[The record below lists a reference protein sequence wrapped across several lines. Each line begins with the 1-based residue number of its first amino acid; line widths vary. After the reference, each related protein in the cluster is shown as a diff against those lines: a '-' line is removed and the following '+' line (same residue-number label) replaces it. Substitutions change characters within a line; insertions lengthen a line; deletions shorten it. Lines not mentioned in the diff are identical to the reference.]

1 MIVLSAAYQQACRLA
16 IWLDI
21 NQVQMYANC
30 SGSCCHWSFNIIADR
45 TGLKACH
52 EAHSWHGCLAVLSGN
67 HCLMIYYTFQCINVA
82 CTAFTSQLQC
92 VQVSVSLAAYS
103 ITSMIF
109 NQYVCMQQYSMSA
122 VSAQCVLYCRTV

>member
-45 TGLKACH
+45 TGLKAF
-52 EAHSWHGCLAVLSGN
+52 SMRLIHG
-67 HCLMIYYTFQCINVA
+67 
-82 CTAFTSQLQC
+82 TAAWPCFP
-92 VQVSVSLAAYS
+92 AIIA
-103 ITSMIF
+103 
-109 NQYVCMQQYSMSA
+109 
-122 VSAQCVLYCRTV
+122 